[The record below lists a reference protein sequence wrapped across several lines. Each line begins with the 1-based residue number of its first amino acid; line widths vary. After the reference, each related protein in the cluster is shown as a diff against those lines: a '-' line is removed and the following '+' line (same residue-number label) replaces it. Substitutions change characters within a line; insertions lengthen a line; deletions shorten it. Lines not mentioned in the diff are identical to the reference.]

1 MVISMEVMMMN
12 LEAGWQRRSMNWF
25 CIACN
30 SLPRSKSAVII
41 QRCWSHWGEDQD
53 DEYNGWR
60 ARITGEVMMGMRL
73 KNEGRSEWGKEIL
86 GKEARFLSEVDGWP
100 GCCQP
105 CGTLARLP
113 ASCARRMSPK
123 GNLCT
128 RRMSSVGNLRT
139 PYVVHRKPFLPTT
152 LGDNHLASQDIL
164 IPPLTTAWFTKHMT
178 LFQTWIELKYIISNF
193 ICLGTKI
200 WRHRLSNFQWGEDH

>member
-1 MVISMEVMMMN
+1 M
-12 LEAGWQRRSMNWF
+12 
-25 CIACN
+25 
-30 SLPRSKSAVII
+30 
-41 QRCWSHWGEDQD
+41 
-53 DEYNGWR
+53 
-60 ARITGEVMMGMRL
+60 MMGMRL

-113 ASCARRMSPK
+113 ASCAQRMSPK